1 MTGKARAGIIR
12 FMVVFML
19 LMRFFRRTL
28 IQYGAL
34 RSGMVRWSLT
44 ALAAAWMVFS
54 CVVAYFFLRPL
65 GADRTI
71 GIHRNCNSGC
81 RKHSDCCQSDSIQSV
96 YLICYKNT
104 DTDQDQRDC
113 C

>member
-12 FMVVFML
+12 FMVVFTL

-54 CVVAYFFLRPL
+54 CVVAKWARERRLL
-65 GADRTI
+65 
-71 GIHRNCNSGC
+71 
-81 RKHSDCCQSDSIQSV
+81 
-96 YLICYKNT
+96 
-104 DTDQDQRDC
+104 QRALPEL
-113 C
+113 